1 MSFDLAV
8 WYQVGP
14 LTGDE
19 AYAIY
24 DRLTDGI
31 VGVVEPSPA
40 IAAFLED
47 LLEVFPDDDDDD
59 DSSPWAS
66 GIYSTDEC
74 VLLAISWSR
83 AEEVARVVE
92 RLAAKNALTVYDP
105 QSHLVKGQAG

>member
-19 AYAIY
+19 AFAIY
-24 DRLTDGI
+24 ERLADGI

-47 LLEVFPDDDDDD
+47 LLEVFPDDDDD
-59 DSSPWAS
+59 SAPWAA
-66 GIYSTDEC
+66 GIYSTDAC